1 MVDQKSTSWLI
12 SPGRTDDKV
21 HELPYNTDPPS
32 EPVQTHVNAS
42 SNPTHA
48 KKSTRTVSQ
57 ETADTLPENEARM
70 YRSISGALLDGKLR
84 PGTPLRERSLAE
96 MFDATR
102 TAVRKVLARLEREGK
117 VELRQNRGAFVPEPS
132 LEDIHSVYDAR
143 RALESGILMLLARR
157 LSADEIARLQ
167 EHVSQEEHANQRK
180 DREESIR
187 LAGAFHVLLAR
198 MLGNE
203 ELEAFLQR
211 LLARTQLFVALYEPH
226 AQSSCACGEHRAIVD
241 ALSQGEARS
250 AIDTMLHH
258 LDEIETRLTR
268 RISQADQPDLN
279 AILSGY

>member
-1 MVDQKSTSWLI
+1 MQLHSLQPAQTVVNV
-12 SPGRTDDKV
+12 SP
-21 HELPYNTDPPS
+21 NPPR
-32 EPVQTHVNAS
+32 
-42 SNPTHA
+42 A
-48 KKSTRTVSQ
+48 KKSTRSASQ
-57 ETADTLPENEARM
+57 DASDALPENEARM
-70 YRSISGALLDGKLR
+70 YRAISGALLDGKLR

-157 LSADEIARLQ
+157 LEADEMARL
-167 EHVSQEEHANQRK
+167 EDHVKQEEQAHLRG
-180 DREESIR
+180 DREEAIR
-187 LAGAFHVLLAR
+187 LAGSFHMLLAH

-226 AQSSCACGEHRAIVD
+226 GQSSCACGEHRAIVD
-241 ALSQGEARS
+241 ALGQGEARS
-250 AIDTMLHH
+250 AINTMLHH
-258 LDEIETRLTR
+258 LDEIEARLTR
-268 RISQADQPDLN
+268 RIAQADQPDLT